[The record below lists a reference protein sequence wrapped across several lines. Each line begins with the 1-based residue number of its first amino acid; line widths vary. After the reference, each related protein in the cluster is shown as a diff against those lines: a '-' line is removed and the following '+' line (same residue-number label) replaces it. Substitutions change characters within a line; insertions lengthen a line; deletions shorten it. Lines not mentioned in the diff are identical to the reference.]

1 MSSYS
6 AAAVQVTL
14 TAETLACG
22 SMAWLE
28 RAAALRPDRAAIEA
42 PDGRL
47 TYAELLTA
55 AREAASGLQ
64 GRVEIEARPGL
75 DFVVRLHACL
85 LAGARAVP
93 IDPRLG
99 QRERARL
106 GDATGDVIVHTSG
119 TTGTPQPVGLTKDDI
134 EANARGTAVALSLSR
149 DERWLCPL

>member
-28 RAAALRPDRAAIEA
+28 RAAALRPDRTAIEA

-47 TYAELLTA
+47 TYARLLPA
-55 AREAASGLQ
+55 ARGAAGGLK

-85 LAGARAVP
+85 LAGGGAVP
-93 IDPRLG
+93 IHLRLRPAQG
-99 QRERARL
+99 GRA
-106 GDATGDVIVHTSG
+106 GEQG
-119 TTGTPQPVGLTKDDI
+119 
-134 EANARGTAVALSLSR
+134 
-149 DERWLCPL
+149 

>member
-28 RAAALRPDRAAIEA
+28 RAAALRPDRTAIEA
-42 PDGRL
+42 PDGRP

-55 AREAASGLQ
+55 ARGAGGGLK

-99 QRERARL
+99 QTERARL
-106 GDATGDVIVHTSG
+106 
-119 TTGTPQPVGLTKDDI
+119 
-134 EANARGTAVALSLSR
+134 RGAGGGPGV
-149 DERWLCPL
+149 P

>member
-6 AAAVQVTL
+6 PAAVQVTL

-22 SMAWLE
+22 SMAWLK
-28 RAAALRPDRAAIEA
+28 RAAALRPDRTAIEA

-55 AREAASGLQ
+55 ARDAAGALE

-85 LAGARAVP
+85 LAGGGGVP
-93 IDPRLG
+93 VDPRAG
-99 QRERARL
+99 PEGGAR
-106 GDATGDVIVHTSG
+106 
-119 TTGTPQPVGLTKDDI
+119 VGGG
-134 EANARGTAVALSLSR
+134 AGA
-149 DERWLCPL
+149 